1 MAFLQLRP
9 ILRCLKNVRTTLKQ
23 PQVWWRQG
31 LSVRSISTGLPSTQ
45 ISGPLVLKA
54 AELAHLFDTDTT
66 EAIYQ
71 GTPFEGLSQSAQ
83 GRLAEAWARRV
94 LQEQHPESEILDPK
108 PGTDCNGRSRSLH
121 TAPYDFLMDGKRV
134 EVKSG
139 RLTWNSTMQVWCIRF
154 WRIKQLEFDRLFLVL
169 VCPGGLRLVQHDHST
184 GLCTDGKRTETHGHT
199 VQVWGSKGDSSW
211 QQAVE
216 TILFKLCENG
226 ACSLLARDHCG
237 KGCLDDMLLRG
248 EYSKTRTEYAYSGTA
263 LRDMSS
269 GKRGLRIQE
278 IGLAVDQILHPESHF
293 TAVLHHPTAAT
304 RRRHVANAWA
314 DWSRDGRRVEVK
326 SSSLSWD
333 GACTR
338 WKCVFGFIKP
348 TLFHEL
354 WLAICSP
361 LGVHFYVSDL
371 SKGLN
376 FGTCGTATEHQGL
389 QVQFL
394 GPRNEADP
402 LKALLAIEAKIIS
415 KECEL
420 VAMVH
425 WEQGRRLGG

>member
-1 MAFLQLRP
+1 MLLNSLRLTWIHARASSCQTRAWGQRRLLLFP
-9 ILRCLKNVRTTLKQ
+9 Y
-23 PQVWWRQG
+23 
-31 LSVRSISTGLPSTQ
+31 STQ
-45 ISGPLVLKA
+45 LSRAGATAPLVLKSSQFP
-54 AELAHLFDTDTT
+54 HLFEEGRT
-66 EAIYQ
+66 EAIYRS
-71 GTPFEGLSQSAQ
+71 TPFHGLGHYQQGQLAQ
-83 GRLAEAWARRV
+83 DWARRV
-94 LQEQHPESEILDPK
+94 LQEQNPESKFLDAA
-108 PGTDCNGRSRSLH
+108 PGADCNGNRRSLH
-121 TAPYDFLMDGKRV
+121 NAPYDFLMDGKRV